1 VVTPKPVAKE
11 VSSRPSSPHPQG
23 KGQGEGETGSW
34 IKDHEYGETSFQC
47 YLHHHDTGYQSTLA
61 ELKKAR
67 DAENDFVNDIRE
79 IMVMQEMPTR
89 RATHV
94 LKRGAYDAP
103 GDVVEPGTP
112 AGIFPIPSNFPKD
125 RLGLAQWLVDK
136 RNPLTARVAV
146 NRIWAMH
153 FGRGLVGT
161 PENFG
166 SQGELPTHPQLLDWL
181 AKTFVDSGWDL
192 KAMHKLIVTSAT
204 YRQSSVASPELA
216 AADPDNRL
224 LARGPKHRLS
234 AEQLRDSALA
244 VSGLLSKKIGGPSV
258 KPYQPAGLWE
268 ESGTG
273 KSYTQDHDEA
283 LYRRSLY
290 TFWRRTAPPPS
301 MLTFDATSR
310 EVCTARRPVTATPLQ
325 ALVLMNDPQFIEAAR
340 VLAERIV
347 HECGDETSTEVE
359 RAFRAIIGRE
369 AQPREQEILRTLL
382 NEQLRFFSEHTE
394 AAEKFLGIGEHPR
407 DKSLPPEKLAAAT
420 ALTSTLMNHDEF
432 VMKR

>member
-1 VVTPKPVAKE
+1 
-11 VSSRPSSPHPQG
+11 
-23 KGQGEGETGSW
+23 
-34 IKDHEYGETSFQC
+34 
-47 YLHHHDTGYQSTLA
+47 
-61 ELKKAR
+61 
-67 DAENDFVNDIRE
+67 
-79 IMVMQEMPTR
+79 
-89 RATHV
+89 
-94 LKRGAYDAP
+94 
-103 GDVVEPGTP
+103 
-112 AGIFPIPSNFPKD
+112 
-125 RLGLAQWLVDK
+125 
-136 RNPLTARVAV
+136 
-146 NRIWAMH
+146 MH

-181 AKTFVDSGWDL
+181 ARTFVESGWDV
-192 KAMHKLIVTSAT
+192 KALHKLIVTSAT
-204 YRQSSVASPELA
+204 YRQSSVASPGLA

-224 LARGPKHRLS
+224 LVRGPKHRLS

-244 VSGLLSKKIGGPSV
+244 VSGLLSRKIGGPSV

-273 KSYTQDHDEA
+273 KSYTQDQGEA

-310 EVCTARRPVTATPLQ
+310 EVCTARRPITATPLQ

-347 HECGDETSTEVE
+347 RECGEKTDAQIEQ
-359 RAFRAIIGRE
+359 AFRAVAGRE
-369 AQPREQEILRTLL
+369 PQPREQEILRRLL
-382 NEQLRFFSEHTE
+382 DEQLQFFSKNAE
-394 AAEKFLGIGEHPR
+394 AAEKFLGVGEHPR
-407 DKSLPPEKLAAAT
+407 DKSIPVAELAATT